1 MSVAGAANATSARVP
16 RLFGAR
22 MDTLISSEKT
32 LTGERIFTSSDLPS
46 LSLPDADGLVT
57 CRWFQDPAPGRNAWR
72 TSSQTYRPPWTAA
85 EAAVEDDNFA
95 PRGPG
100 QVAFVAVDRTWLVR
114 EGMDRVRTR
123 AADAVVLH
131 VRASPPGRTAL
142 ALACSAHLRTRQHRM
157 GLGADVVTAAV
168 RPDLAGA
175 PDAFRVPHLVTVSD
189 GTGTVADT
197 IIWQVMSGPRYD
209 AWLGGAPRPDHVA
222 IEAALPGL
230 VRLRHL
236 WRTGR
241 LDRSR
246 ADTLAAVLDGGEL
259 TTQKIFRYPRVVL
272 PIATRALRGVL

>member
-1 MSVAGAANATSARVP
+1 
-16 RLFGAR
+16 
-22 MDTLISSEKT
+22 MDALTSSEKT
-32 LTGERIFTSSDLPS
+32 LTGERVFTSSDLPS

-57 CRWFQDPAPGRNAWR
+57 CRWFQDTAPGRTAWR
-72 TSSQTYRPPWTAA
+72 ASAQRHRPPGTAA
-85 EAAVEDDNFA
+85 DAAADGDTIA
-95 PRGPG
+95 PRSPG

-123 AADAVVLH
+123 AVDAVVLH
-131 VRASPPGRTAL
+131 AKASPPGRTAL
-142 ALACSAHLRTRQHRM
+142 ALAFSAYVRTRQHKM

-168 RPDLAGA
+168 RPELAGA
-175 PDAFRVPHLVTVSD
+175 PGIFRVPHLVTVSD

-209 AWLGGAPRPDHVA
+209 AWLGGAPRPDYAA

-259 TTQKIFRYPRVVL
+259 TAQKIFRYPRVVL
-272 PIATRALRGVL
+272 PIATRALRGCF

>member
-1 MSVAGAANATSARVP
+1 MGVVVAATATPASRS
-16 RLFGAR
+16 FGAR
-22 MDTLISSEKT
+22 MDTLTSSEKT

-46 LSLPDADGLVT
+46 LSLPDTDGLVT
-57 CRWFQDPAPGRNAWR
+57 CRWFQDPAPGRAAWR
-72 TSSQTYRPPWTAA
+72 TSSQTYRPPLAAA
-85 EAAVEDDNFA
+85 EAAAVEDDNFA

-100 QVAFVAVDRTWLVR
+100 QVAFVSVDRTWLVR

-123 AADAVVLH
+123 AVDAVVLH
-131 VRASPPGRTAL
+131 AKASPPGRTAL
-142 ALACSAHLRTRQHRM
+142 ALAFSAHLRTRQHRM

-197 IIWQVMSGPRYD
+197 IIWQVMTGARYD

-222 IEAALPGL
+222 IETALPGL

-259 TTQKIFRYPRVVL
+259 TAQKIFRYPRVVL
-272 PIATRALRGVL
+272 PIATRALRGIL